1 MSREKRLLMRELRDW
16 GGNAQEEEKKV
27 EQAGNELNG
36 LTGSGVKRWRR
47 RCVWY
52 QRGLASGGEEMTVVI
67 VRKDETEGALLRCHE
82 SAAAPG
88 F

>member
-1 MSREKRLLMRELRDW
+1 MKRR
-16 GGNAQEEEKKV
+16 
-27 EQAGNELNG
+27 
-36 LTGSGVKRWRR
+36 RR

>member
-1 MSREKRLLMRELRDW
+1 M
-16 GGNAQEEEKKV
+16 
-27 EQAGNELNG
+27 EQTENELNVP
-36 LTGSGVKRWRR
+36 TGSGAKRRWRS
-47 RCVWY
+47 CVCGI
-52 QRGLASGGEEMTVVI
+52 RGALALGGEEMTVVI